1 MSETAPTSQM
11 PDQPATQDELVRAVA
26 AFIDQR
32 RLLSAGQA
40 VLVAVSGGCD
50 SVALLEILCQL
61 AGQPERAWGLSVA
74 HLNHRL
80 RPDADADA
88 DFVRDLA
95 GRHGLPCVVE
105 AVDVAAIAAARAM
118 STETA
123 ARAARYE
130 FLAQAAGRLGATAV
144 ATGHHADDNVET
156 ILQRII
162 RGTHLRGLR
171 GIPAQRG
178 LAQAPGVRLIRPL
191 LAVRREQIEQFCIRR
206 GLAWR
211 MDSTNADTEHR
222 RNFIRHELL
231 PLMRDRM
238 NPRVDDALLRLAGA
252 AGDTEDHLAEMG
264 RALLDRARRAGKD
277 PDRLALDAARLAEA
291 PTVQRCYALRAALEC
306 LRAPMGGLSAGQLA
320 ELAALP
326 AQPPPAAITLPGNIL
341 ARREG
346 DELLLEP
353 AAGPHQGPQGP
364 AETPSWHIRLPTGP
378 GAAEPMAGGTF
389 RGEDVGGTFRAE
401 AVTLP
406 DGRIVRCEELPL
418 DPAAFAAHRANPRP
432 GTEWLDAD
440 YIRGPLTIRPRRPGD
455 AFIPLGAPTKALGA
469 PERPASSPQGRPA
482 GTGRQTVS
490 DFLTNAKCPAAR
502 RREVFIVA
510 DEQGIIYVAPLRIAD
525 HTRIRDTTRRVL
537 RIVVKYADEG
547 G

>member
-1 MSETAPTSQM
+1 MNEPVPTSQP
-11 PDQPATQDELVRAVA
+11 PDQPATPDELVRAVA
-26 AFIDQR
+26 AFIDRR
-32 RLLSAGQA
+32 RLLSAGQV

-61 AGQPERAWGLSVA
+61 AGQPQRAWGLSIA

-80 RPDADADA
+80 RPDADADADA

-95 GRHGLPCVVE
+95 GRHGLSCVVE

-123 ARAARYE
+123 ARAVRYE
-130 FLAQAAGRLGATAV
+130 FLARVARRLGATAV

-178 LAQAPGVRLIRPL
+178 LAQAPGIRLIRPL

-211 MDSTNADTEHR
+211 MDSTNADTVHR

-264 RALLDRARRAGKD
+264 QSLLDRARRAGND

-291 PTVQRCYALRAALEC
+291 PTVQRCYALRTALEC
-306 LRAPMGGLSAGQLA
+306 LGAPMGELSAGQLA
-320 ELAALP
+320 DLAALP
-326 AQPPPAAITLPGNIL
+326 AQPPPAAITLPGGIL

-353 AAGPHQGPQGP
+353 AAGSAAQQEPQGP
-364 AETPSWHIRLPTGP
+364 AETPNWHIRLPAGP

-389 RGEDVGGTFRAE
+389 RGKEVGGAFRGGA
-401 AVTLP
+401 AALP
-406 DGRIVRCEELPL
+406 DGRMVRCEELPL
-418 DPAAFAAHRANPRP
+418 DPTAFAAHRANPRP
-432 GTEWLDAD
+432 GTQWLDAD
-440 YIRGPLTIRPRRPGD
+440 YIRGPLTLRPRRPGD
-455 AFIPLGAPTKALGA
+455 AFVPLGA
-469 PERPASSPQGRPA
+469 S
-482 GTGRQTVS
+482 GRQTVS
-490 DFLTNAKCPAAR
+490 DFLTNAKLPPAS

-510 DEQGIIYVAPLRIAD
+510 DEQGIIYLAPLRIAD
-525 HTRIRDTTRRVL
+525 RTRIRESTRRVL
-537 RIVVKYADEG
+537 RIEVRPPDAEDDK
-547 G
+547 

>member
-1 MSETAPTSQM
+1 MFAWQATMNEPVPTSR
-11 PDQPATQDELVRAVA
+11 PPGQPATPDELVRAVA

-61 AGQPERAWGLSVA
+61 AGQPERRWNLSVA

-130 FLAQAAGRLGATAV
+130 FLAQVARRLGATAV

-171 GIPAQRG
+171 GIPVQRP
-178 LAQAPGVRLIRPL
+178 LAGAPGVQLIRPL

-206 GLAWR
+206 GLGWR
-211 MDSTNADTEHR
+211 MDSTNADTVHR

-238 NPRVDDALLRLAGA
+238 NPRVDDALLRLADA
-252 AGDTEDHLAEMG
+252 AGDTEDHLAETG
-264 RALLDRARRAGKD
+264 QALLDRARRAGKD

-291 PTVQRCYALRAALEC
+291 PTVHRCYALRAALEC

-320 ELAALP
+320 DLAALP
-326 AQPPPAAITLPGNIL
+326 AQPPPAAITLPGGIL

-346 DELLLEP
+346 DMLLLEP
-353 AAGPHQGPQGP
+353 DAAAGHLSQGP
-364 AETPSWHIRLPTGP
+364 AEAPNWHIRLPAGS
-378 GAAEPMAGGTF
+378 GSAAPRDDGTAWSEEVGGTF
-389 RGEDVGGTFRAE
+389 RGE

-406 DGRIVRCEELPL
+406 DGRMVRCEEVPL
-418 DPAAFAAHRANPRP
+418 DPAAFAAQRANPRP
-432 GTEWLDAD
+432 GEEWLDAD
-440 YIRGPLTIRPRRPGD
+440 YVRWPLMIRPRQPGD
-455 AFIPLGAPTKALGA
+455 AFIPLGA
-469 PERPASSPQGRPA
+469 S
-482 GTGRQTVS
+482 GRQTVS
-490 DFLTNAKCPAAR
+490 DFLTNAKLHPAR
-502 RREVFIVA
+502 RREAFIVA

-537 RIVVKYADEG
+537 RIEVLPADEED
-547 G
+547 